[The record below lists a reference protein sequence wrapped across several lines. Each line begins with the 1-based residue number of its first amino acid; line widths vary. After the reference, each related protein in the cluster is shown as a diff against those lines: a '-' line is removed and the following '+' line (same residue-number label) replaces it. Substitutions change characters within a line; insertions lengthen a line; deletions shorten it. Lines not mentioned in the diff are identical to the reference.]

1 MQGLGRVR
9 EGEIRPQ
16 NLETDLLSVK
26 ARVVKGGSGFLRG
39 KGASSKPENRT
50 GVNLGQKDDPGLDLL
65 HLCCI

>member
-1 MQGLGRVR
+1 M
-9 EGEIRPQ
+9 
-16 NLETDLLSVK
+16 
-26 ARVVKGGSGFLRG
+26 VKGGSGFLRG